1 MLNYLFTV
9 QYDRFVW
16 IFNNMFNTKVKDA
29 VTIFLSSFYLS
40 LILPVHKM

>member
-29 VTIFLSSFYLS
+29 VTIFFQFLLFVFN
-40 LILPVHKM
+40 ITGT